1 MAGSGNKQN
10 SRRSKSRKPMKPS
23 MFVEGGLLS
32 DWSPVVDSPHLK
44 GKSNNGSNSGNKSS
58 ASKNKSIGS
67 GSGGKSK
74 ASTSN
79 SRIIEPVKR
88 QMNAVGYNYP
98 QIDPLPD
105 DGAEEHKKLG
115 ELDPIVLIDTKIV
128 ACIDTSEIK
137 ECETVKYT
145 NEHDANTEVDD
156 SFHRGLGFIDKEEN
170 LCVKEEKEGFNSDSS
185 SSEEVET
192 DPSSSPEKNSG
203 FLSIGGMKLYTHDI
217 SDVEDDEDNES
228 VESSESEDS
237 SNSSDSDT
245 SSDIDDEVAK
255 DYIEGI
261 GRSYKDSNFGVS
273 DGDADINDTLI
284 KFGGIALQ
292 EASREYGMKKPQS
305 RKKSQS
311 QTNSIKFRADK
322 DDWSAIDDLM
332 LVKDPRIVN
341 AQRKKH
347 AKSNHPRRLPGKNI
361 YECIISGEKKKQ
373 RQDTIALKRRERMI
387 RRGVDLKQIN
397 SKLEQM
403 VQNEGDIMS
412 FQLMHSRDCSQV
424 QKLASIYRLRSCSQG
439 SGKRRFVTVTLTEHT
454 GMPSS
459 TDRIRLE
466 KACKIQF
473 GDADL
478 TVNNMSSGKMAAN
491 RSKIA
496 SKGNTGDLLSVKVN
510 SLTSIDTE
518 IPYSYYSLPFC
529 KPQEGVKDSAE
540 NLGIV
545 LVIFLRTVRRDL
557 THYEELDKE
566 AQAQMNEELSG
577 WKLVVSD
584 VFRVPDHPALL
595 CVMVGDGIQILGM
608 AVVTILF
615 AALGFMSPASRGTL
629 LTGMLFFYMILG
641 ILAGYVAVRMWR
653 TIFSGDHKGWVSVCW
668 KVSCF
673 FPGIA
678 FLILFVLNFL
688 LWGSDSTGGFD
699 ELGRNGNKFV

>member
-347 AKSNHPRRLPGKNI
+347 AKSNHPRRLPG
-361 YECIISGEKKKQ
+361 EKKKQ

-496 SKGNTGDLLSVKVN
+496 SKGNTGLSQLDTTLTKSKTSGESSNNKKREKDKHVAYATQPVSFISSGNMEPEPDVTTLVVN
-510 SLTSIDTE
+510 ESKPRDQTATSSSYGAFEMHTTGFGSKMMAKMGYVDGNGLGKDGTGIAEPIEVIQRPKSLGLGAKASEETT
-518 IPYSYYSLPFC
+518 P
-529 KPQEGVKDSAE
+529 PQRLTGQSSRSSESRGGRVGSFEKHTKGFGSKMMAKMGYVEGSGLGRDSQ
-540 NLGIV
+540 GIV
-545 LVIFLRTVRRDL
+545 DPLVATRLP
-557 THYEELDKE
+557 K
-566 AQAQMNEELSG
+566 
-577 WKLVVSD
+577 
-584 VFRVPDHPALL
+584 
-595 CVMVGDGIQILGM
+595 
-608 AVVTILF
+608 
-615 AALGFMSPASRGTL
+615 SRG
-629 LTGMLFFYMILG
+629 LG
-641 ILAGYVAVRMWR
+641 A
-653 TIFSGDHKGWVSVCW
+653 SG
-668 KVSCF
+668 
-673 FPGIA
+673 
-678 FLILFVLNFL
+678 
-688 LWGSDSTGGFD
+688 
-699 ELGRNGNKFV
+699 